1 MRLIFLFVLLLLNS
15 ACDSNDTPLPNIVWL
30 TTEDNAAQHMDL
42 YSPGAAAMPNLE
54 KLAQEGVVFN
64 HAFSNAPVC
73 SVARSTMITGCYAPR
88 IFTQYHRRTQ
98 RVPLPEGVMPFPYYL
113 KEAGY
118 YTTNNNKEDY
128 NFILPKGVWDESS
141 KKASYK
147 NRKSGQPFFHIQNH
161 TVSHEQHLHFDQS
174 TIDDFKEEDLQ
185 NIEVFP
191 YHPDTKTFRYTYYH
205 FHNRLA
211 MADQQMGKFIQ
222 DLKDQGLM
230 ENTIIFY
237 FGDHGGLL
245 PRSKGFAYESGLQVP
260 LIVYYPPKWEHLFQ
274 DKKGSRSNTFF
285 EFIDFAPSVLS
296 LAGIAPP
303 EPMDGTP
310 VFGKYAQP
318 LKVKNKNNAL
328 GHADRFDEKYDM
340 VRTLRVGKYKYI
352 RNYQPF
358 NTDALFNFYR
368 YKMLAFQEWDALYL
382 EGKLNPEQQQY
393 FKQKNPEALY
403 NLEEDPHEIK
413 DLSQEV
419 SHQEILKSMRKQLQ
433 NKLLDLPDLSFY
445 PESFLLE
452 NALQNPVAFGQKH
465 QSEIEALM
473 AIADLS
479 LTPFDLVSDEVLDAL
494 RDKNPWKRYWAL
506 IVCTSFGEK
515 AKSLMPQIKNILEKD
530 TENLV
535 RIRAIEFL
543 ALNGI
548 DFDKSI
554 IEEIMKNA
562 VSETEAILML
572 NSLALIVRS
581 RPDFKINLTKDI
593 FPAEWSRNP
602 KDLISR
608 RMQYLV
614 DNL

>member
-1 MRLIFLFVLLLLNS
+1 
-15 ACDSNDTPLPNIVWL
+15 
-30 TTEDNAAQHMDL
+30 
-42 YSPGAAAMPNLE
+42 
-54 KLAQEGVVFN
+54 
-64 HAFSNAPVC
+64 
-73 SVARSTMITGCYAPR
+73 
-88 IFTQYHRRTQ
+88 
-98 RVPLPEGVMPFPYYL
+98 
-113 KEAGY
+113 
-118 YTTNNNKEDY
+118 
-128 NFILPKGVWDESS
+128 
-141 KKASYK
+141 
-147 NRKSGQPFFHIQNH
+147 
-161 TVSHEQHLHFDQS
+161 
-174 TIDDFKEEDLQ
+174 
-185 NIEVFP
+185 
-191 YHPDTKTFRYTYYH
+191 
-205 FHNRLA
+205 
-211 MADQQMGKFIQ
+211 
-222 DLKDQGLM
+222 
-230 ENTIIFY
+230 
-237 FGDHGGLL
+237 
-245 PRSKGFAYESGLQVP
+245 
-260 LIVYYPPKWEHLFQ
+260 
-274 DKKGSRSNTFF
+274 
-285 EFIDFAPSVLS
+285 
-296 LAGIAPP
+296 
-303 EPMDGTP
+303 
-310 VFGKYAQP
+310 
-318 LKVKNKNNAL
+318 
-328 GHADRFDEKYDM
+328 
-340 VRTLRVGKYKYI
+340 
-352 RNYQPF
+352 
-358 NTDALFNFYR
+358 
-368 YKMLAFQEWDALYL
+368 MLAFQEWDALYL

-419 SHQEILKSMRKQLQ
+419 GHQEVLKSMRKQLQ

-479 LTPFDLVSDEVLDAL
+479 LTSFDLVSDEVLGVL

-515 AKSLMPQIKNILEKD
+515 AKSLVPQIKNILEKD

-562 VSETEAILML
+562 VSETEANLML

-593 FPAEWSRNP
+593 FPAEWTRNP